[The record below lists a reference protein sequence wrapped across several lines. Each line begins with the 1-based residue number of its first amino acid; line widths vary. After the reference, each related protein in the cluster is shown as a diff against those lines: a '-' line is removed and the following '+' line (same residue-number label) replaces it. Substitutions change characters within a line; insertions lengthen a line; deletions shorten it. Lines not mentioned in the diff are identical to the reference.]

1 VDTVA
6 PGGPGDAPVILL
18 SLIDAGSDG
27 FWRLLPLAQQ
37 LLSAQERIEFG
48 RVRSAAVRG
57 RRIVCRA
64 WLRVLLGE
72 ALDRAP
78 AEVELRRER
87 YGRLELVD
95 GPRGVFNVSQSDG
108 MAAVALLQR
117 PWQAARSPRIGID
130 VETPARR
137 WTPELAR
144 ALYSPPEF
152 EWLQARAAEHR
163 DAAFLRLWTLR
174 EAVLKADGR
183 GLSLDMR
190 QLRFCPDSGG
200 DGPPG
205 CAGAGSVQVEET
217 ALIDPRRWC
226 CWTRQEGRAVCAIAV
241 HGDHCDAAFD
251 IEIECLDI
259 EEAGERMAAHLPLHC
274 Q

>member
-1 VDTVA
+1 VHTVVRGA
-6 PGGPGDAPVILL
+6 PLILL
-18 SLIDAGSDG
+18 SLIDAGSAG

-37 LLSAQERIEFG
+37 LLTAQERIEFG

-72 ALDRAP
+72 VLDSPP
-78 AEVELRRER
+78 AAVELRRER
-87 YGRLELVD
+87 HGRLELVD
-95 GPRGVFNVSQSDG
+95 GPRGIFNVSQSDG
-108 MAAVALLQR
+108 MAVVALLQR
-117 PWQAARSPRIGID
+117 PWPRGPSPRIGVDI
-130 VETPARR
+130 ETPARR
-137 WTPELAR
+137 WTPELAQ
-144 ALYSPPEF
+144 ALYSAPELS
-152 EWLQARAAEHR
+152 WLQTRAAEHR

-190 QLRFCPDSGG
+190 QLRFCPDSA
-200 DGPPG
+200 DDDASG
-205 CAGAGSVQVEET
+205 CAGAGSVQVDET
-217 ALIDPRRWC
+217 ALMDPRRWC

-241 HGDHCDAAFD
+241 HGDCDAAID
-251 IEIECLDI
+251 IEIERLDI

-274 Q
+274 R